1 MASKSTKKTL
11 QELNSEGVTLVI
23 PRIFPNITWTEV
35 KEVMTSLGWG
45 FVERVDLIPIINLE
59 RKVMHKRAF
68 VHFAPGRWNM
78 RDAREIL
85 ETLSNGK
92 SIKLE
97 YESPWYWLVSLVRK
111 SSKRPSLDA
120 YRRPRRDLS
129 SIPTREPEHIIN
141 VRESNDK
148 KKKKESICSGVNCS
162 IQGGRRKRRTRR
174 TKRRTKSRIKRRRR
188 KRRKTRKKKK

>member
-1 MASKSTKKTL
+1 MASKSTTKTL

-23 PRIFPNITWTEV
+23 PRIFPNISWKRV
-35 KEVMTSLGWG
+35 KKHMIEANLG

-59 RKVMHKRAF
+59 GKVMHKRAF

-78 RDAREIL
+78 RDNTVRTAL
-85 ETLSNGK
+85 EVLSNGK
-92 SIKLE
+92 SIELE
-97 YESPWYWLVSLVRK
+97 YDPPWFWKVYLVRK

-120 YRRPRRDLS
+120 YRRPRRNLS

-162 IQGGRRKRRTRR
+162 IQGGRRQRRTRK
-174 TKRRTKSRIKRRRR
+174 TKRRTKRRRR